1 MFGLLSVVQEVNF
14 PDSNEWERFVCYLMY
29 CLQLR
34 LYFIHFS
41 ERIIAGGLVWLVS
54 IGCIQVVILYE
65 CCSHK
70 WCIGRIPNTLLRN
83 IFPLALPV
91 PLAFAFFSLF
101 TSIGFFVAA
110 HIQSTVVEL
119 ADITDVERDV
129 RDGLYR

>member
-1 MFGLLSVVQEVNF
+1 MSLLHA
-14 PDSNEWERFVCYLMY
+14 
-29 CLQLR
+29 R
-34 LYFIHFS
+34 LSLHSFLFSHYS
-41 ERIIAGGLVWLVS
+41 ERIITGGLVWLVS

-70 WCIGRIPNTLLRN
+70 WCIGRILWSHFIISYICSSGY
-83 IFPLALPV
+83 IFLFPVALPV

>member
-1 MFGLLSVVQEVNF
+1 M
-14 PDSNEWERFVCYLMY
+14 
-29 CLQLR
+29 
-34 LYFIHFS
+34 
-41 ERIIAGGLVWLVS
+41 
-54 IGCIQVVILYE
+54 
-65 CCSHK
+65 
-70 WCIGRIPNTLLRN
+70 
-83 IFPLALPV
+83 